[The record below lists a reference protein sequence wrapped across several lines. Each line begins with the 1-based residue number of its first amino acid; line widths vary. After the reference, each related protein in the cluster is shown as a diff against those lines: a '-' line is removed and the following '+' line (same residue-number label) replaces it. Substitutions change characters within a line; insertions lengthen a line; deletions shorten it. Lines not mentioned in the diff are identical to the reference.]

1 MSELENT
8 KPETLVV
15 DDSATILATA
25 KKMLEE
31 EFFVHTATNG
41 TEAWE
46 IINNNENIKIIFSDM
61 QMPVMNGMQLLL
73 KIRESDDKRIAKIP
87 VIMITGQSD
96 SPAGKKAVF
105 DIGATDF
112 IGKPFDAMD
121 LLSRA
126 RSNTQPQRRSSDKA
140 ITGSPEVFITPSG
153 FQSIGREA
161 QAKSLE
167 TKEEFTVVNIEF
179 VNIKEVKDSVGDK
192 SSRQIIVSMVRRFAE
207 VMRERDV
214 ATRIGE
220 NRFAVILYTGEHNAK
235 HAVERLCEYMKK
247 LVFELKGKTLRT
259 ELAYGYASVDCYDK
273 QAQFS
278 DICTQ
283 ADTALKEA
291 VNIKLGNQI
300 AAFMGRDGNEVVEKG
315 QASTVDLWPA
325 LTNVVDGDFHL
336 VKDEQIDDLVRCMTA
351 FLEYAKNKQ

>member
-1 MSELENT
+1 MSDQEST
-8 KPETLVV
+8 KQETLVV
-15 DDSATILATA
+15 DDSSTILATA
-25 KKMLEE
+25 KKMLED
-31 EFFVHTATNG
+31 EFIVNTASDG
-41 TEAWE
+41 AEAWE
-46 IINNNENIKIIFSDM
+46 IVNKNENIKIIFTDM

-73 KIRESDDKRIAKIP
+73 KVRESDDKRIAKIP

-126 RSNTQPQRRSSDKA
+126 RSNTEPQRRSSDKLA
-140 ITGSPEVFITPSG
+140 ISSPDVFITPSG
-153 FQSIGREA
+153 FQNIGREA
-161 QAKSLE
+161 LAKALE

-179 VNIKEVKDSVGDK
+179 VNINEVKESVGDK
-192 SSRQIIVSMVRRFAE
+192 SSRQIIVTMVRRIAE

-220 NRFAVILYTGEHNAK
+220 NRFAVILYTDEYNAK
-235 HAVERLCEYMKK
+235 LAVERLCEYMKK
-247 LVFELKGKTLRT
+247 LIFELKGKTLRI
-259 ELAYGYASVDCYDK
+259 ELAYGYSSVNCYDRDV
-273 QAQFS
+273 QFG

-291 VNIKLGNQI
+291 VKIKLGNQI
-300 AAFMGRDGNEVVEKG
+300 AEFKGQDGSEVVEKS
-315 QASTVDLWPA
+315 QTNTVDLWPA
-325 LTNVVDGDFHL
+325 LTNIVDGDFHL
-336 VKDEQIDDLVRCMTA
+336 VKDEQIDDLIRCMTA
-351 FLEYAKNKQ
+351 FLDYAKEKK

>member
-1 MSELENT
+1 MSDQEST
-8 KPETLVV
+8 KQETLVV
-15 DDSATILATA
+15 DDSPTILATA
-25 KKMLEE
+25 KKMLED
-31 EFFVHTATNG
+31 EFVVHTASDG
-41 TEAWE
+41 AEAWE
-46 IINNNENIKIIFSDM
+46 IINNNENIKIVFSDM

-73 KIRESDDKRIAKIP
+73 KVRESDDKRIAKTP
-87 VIMITGQSD
+87 MIMITGQSD

-126 RSNTQPQRRSSDKA
+126 RSNTQPQRRASDKA
-140 ITGSPEVFITPSG
+140 AISPDVFITPSG

-161 QAKSLE
+161 HAKSLE

-179 VNIKEVKDSVGDK
+179 VNINEIKESVGDK
-192 SSRQIIVSMVRRFAE
+192 SARQIIVTMVRRIAE

-220 NRFAVILYTGEHNAK
+220 NRFAVILYTDEYNAK

-259 ELAYGYASVDCYDK
+259 ELAYGYSAVNCYDK
-273 QAQFS
+273 EVQFG

-291 VNIKLGNQI
+291 VKIKLGNQI
-300 AAFMGRDGNEVVEKG
+300 AEFKGQGGSEVVE
-315 QASTVDLWPA
+315 ASQTNTVDLWPA
-325 LTNVVDGDFHL
+325 LTNIVDGDFHL
-336 VKDEQIDDLVRCMTA
+336 VKDEQMDDLIRCMTA
-351 FLEYAKNKQ
+351 FLEYAKEKK

>member
-1 MSELENT
+1 MPDQEST
-8 KPETLVV
+8 KRETLVV

-31 EFFVHTATNG
+31 EFVVHTASNG
-41 TEAWE
+41 AEAWE
-46 IINNNENIKIIFSDM
+46 IVNSNENIKIIFSDM

-126 RSNTQPQRRSSDKA
+126 RSNTLPQRRLSDKA
-140 ITGSPEVFITPSG
+140 ASGSPEVFITPSG

-161 QAKSLE
+161 LAKSLE

-179 VNIKEVKDSVGDK
+179 VNINEVKDSVGDK
-192 SSRQIIVSMVRRFAE
+192 SSRQIIVSMVRRIAE
-207 VMRERDV
+207 IMRERDV

-220 NRFAVILYTGEHNAK
+220 NRFAVILYTGENNAK
-235 HAVERLCEYMKK
+235 QAVGRLCEYMKK

-259 ELAYGYASVDCYDK
+259 ELAYGYSSIDCFDK
-273 QAQFS
+273 ELQFS

-291 VNIKLGNQI
+291 VKIKLGNQI
-300 AAFMGRDGNEVVEKG
+300 SAFKSKGRNEVVEKD
-315 QASTVDLWPA
+315 QTNTVDLWPA
-325 LTNVVDGDFHL
+325 LTNIVDGDFHL
-336 VKDEQIDDLVRCMTA
+336 VKDEQIDDLIRCMTA